1 VGVLSAAGW
10 HTQRR
15 RIERTPSAHDWRL
28 FLQCSAEGTMA
39 FFNDQQLG
47 ALAIERMVFQ
57 LVGPN
62 DEDLVRFRRI
72 SKTRKKWLA
81 QATVVFQGQ

>member
-1 VGVLSAAGW
+1 
-10 HTQRR
+10 
-15 RIERTPSAHDWRL
+15 
-28 FLQCSAEGTMA
+28 MA